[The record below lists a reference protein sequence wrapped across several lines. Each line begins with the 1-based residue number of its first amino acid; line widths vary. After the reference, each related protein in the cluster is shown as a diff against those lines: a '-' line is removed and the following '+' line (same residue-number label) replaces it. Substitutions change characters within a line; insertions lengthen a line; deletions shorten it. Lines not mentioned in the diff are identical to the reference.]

1 MKRIVSL
8 ILCLA
13 LTAALLPAAAMAEDG
28 TCGDSHSWVEA
39 TCVTPM
45 TCTVCGATQGD
56 VAEHTN
62 HTGLT
67 ELTGSSEELF
77 SEVLRSGNYYL
88 GEDITLDFEHYIELF
103 DEVNI
108 CLNGHKLMLDA
119 TGWGDAPVFF
129 VSGTLRV
136 YDCGDTLRTYTADE
150 NGLWVPAENGEHAT
164 FGGVICGGT
173 GDNYTYSGNHGG
185 MTSSDTAQGG
195 AVFCLGRFELHGGN
209 IVGNSADYGAG
220 VYVGGGSFLMTNGR
234 IVGNSA
240 TDGEGGGV
248 YVDRARFTMT
258 AGSIDSNR
266 ANRGSAI
273 YQSGTGTVEISG
285 CVINENTAQDKGAV
299 YIQDSMSV
307 SGETCIMENFSGT
320 GVAPNLYLAS
330 GVCVDVSG
338 GLDEYAEICVY
349 AEDVGEP
356 FTVGGSVTYLDNFK
370 SDRDGYR
377 VAALEETEL
386 ALVEKSVCLVHTPGE
401 TVTENEVPSTCTVA
415 GTYDSVVYCTSCGDE
430 LSRET
435 MSLSLAKH
443 RWGAVT
449 AAFKRTCGV
458 CGTTEEVDSIS
469 GETDDELEWVLTKDG
484 VLTVSGEGECT
495 DLEEMEEYDVKTVIV
510 EEGITA
516 LSSRAIKMLPNVTSL
531 SLPKSMEDL
540 DADAINRYMEHIS
553 KITVAEGNKHYTV
566 WERMLFDYDMTEL
579 LCAPRCGID
588 ETVTVP
594 EGVRFINGY
603 AFANSWVTELSL
615 PISLKTVS
623 TYAFDGCDD
632 LETVAYPGTKAA
644 WTAMV
649 TVKAYNTALEDADFT
664 YGTVDSFSGTCGDDA
679 AWVLTLSDGVL
690 TISGTGTVDD
700 QGWPR
705 SVVEKAVLQEGITA
719 IEEEVFYKHTALTEL
734 TLPKSLTF
742 IGESNFDGGS
752 LDTVTYNGSE
762 PQWGLVSVSDDN
774 DDLLEADMLFDSRLM
789 VEWNAPHTVLS
800 ISGMIRDSAWVTAAF
815 YDAEGRMTLLKHYVA
830 ADIKNGV
837 GIYSESVD
845 LTVCSAKVM
854 ILDEHYAPMG
864 LPYVLAGGAGGSG
877 DTVTAWLYATDKAY
891 IDGKKKAASGTLLFS
906 DGSNTYEM
914 EAGKG
919 TPGTW
924 ELGQA
929 FDLTLDAE
937 GRVIDAELSG
947 KSEVGECF
955 LLHVNQD
962 EGKTGTVFEFGELSG
977 SFADDEIPCLV
988 LEPGGNGVPEDMEAD
1003 TMADM
1008 AETRVSHLYRGID
1021 KDGDGEIDY
1030 LLVKPTLYGRVY
1042 KAAKNY
1048 VMLEDN
1054 QGEKMTETVSGDTE
1068 WYLEDTLDIE
1078 DLPPVGSIL
1087 KLTWNIDTG
1096 LYEVEELKEQ
1106 QGELM
1111 SLGSRN
1117 LKFDF
1122 GVAYVADDGWV
1133 DVDDMDEEI
1142 IYKVLMDEKLLVWAE
1157 AEQTE
1162 SEQPDE
1168 PAVLFT
1174 HGWLYVTEW
1183 VQTTKYGDIYRVV
1196 FENGE
1201 NGEILLTDTPVTDV
1215 LYAYTC
1221 DEATNQYTL
1230 TLVEPGTQDGE
1241 IVDLHNDRGVELEDA
1256 DEKYLSMKG
1265 VTVALM
1271 KVTVMDGEAYSRT
1284 IAFYDPD
1291 DLNDPDISNDREGKS
1306 WIQYTDYCYVE
1317 GELLYVVAYQIDEDD
1332 LADDPK
1338 LPDKLEELFR
1348 QMVGLSE

>member
-1 MKRIVSL
+1 MKRLISL

-13 LTAALLPAAAMAEDG
+13 LTAAVLPTAALAEDSP
-28 TCGDSHSWVEA
+28 CGDSHSWVEA

-77 SEVLRSGNYYL
+77 SEVLCSGNYYL

-119 TGWGDAPVFF
+119 TSWGDAPVFF

-150 NGLWVPAENGEHAT
+150 NGLWVPDENGEHAT

-330 GVCVDVSG
+330 GVCVDVG
-338 GLDEYAEICVY
+338 DLKENADIFVY
-349 AEDVGEP
+349 AQDLDTPFTTGGGEAYRSNFESDHADYRIITVGE
-356 FTVGGSVTYLDNFK
+356 
-370 SDRDGYR
+370 
-377 VAALEETEL
+377 EL
-386 ALVEKSVCLVHTPGE
+386 AFGQKSLCETHVPGE
-401 TVTENEVPSTCTVA
+401 TVQEEGSDSTCTEEGFYYQVI
-415 GTYDSVVYCTSCGDE
+415 SCTVCGEE
-430 LSRET
+430 LTRDRVT
-435 MSLSLAKH
+435 LPLKKH

-449 AAFKRTCGV
+449 ADFERTCGV

-469 GETDDELEWVLTKDG
+469 GETDDELEWVLTKEG

-495 DLEEMEEYDVKTVIV
+495 DLEDLNAYDVRTVIL

-516 LSSRAIKMLPNVTSL
+516 LSSRAIKMLSSVTSL

-540 DADAINRYMEHIS
+540 DADAINRYMERIS
-553 KITVAEGNKHYTV
+553 NITVAEGNKHYTV
-566 WERMLFDYDMTEL
+566 WDRMLFDYDMTEL

-588 ETVTVP
+588 ENVTVP
-594 EGVRFINGY
+594 EGVKVIDGY
-603 AFANSWVTELSL
+603 AFANSWVNGLSL
-615 PISLKTVS
+615 PISLETVS
-623 TYAFDGCDD
+623 AYAFDGCDD

-649 TVKAYNTALEDADFT
+649 TVKSYNTALKDADFT
-664 YGTVDSFSGTCGDDA
+664 YGTVDSLSGTCGDDA

-700 QGWPR
+700 RGWPR

-719 IEEEVFYKHTALTEL
+719 IEEEVFLKHSQLTEL

-762 PQWGLVSVSDDN
+762 PQWGLVSVSDGN
-774 DDLLEADMLFDSRLM
+774 DDLLEADRLFDSRLI

-800 ISGMIRDSAWVTAAF
+800 ISGMIRDSAWVTVAF
-815 YDAEGRMTLLKHYVA
+815 YEADGRMAFVKHYA
-830 ADIKNGV
+830 AAAIKNGV

-845 LTVCSAKVM
+845 LTACSAKVM
-854 ILDEHYAPMG
+854 ILDENYAPMG
-864 LPYVLAGGAGGSG
+864 LPYVLGAGAGGSG
-877 DTVTAWLYATDKAY
+877 TVTAWLYATDKAY

-929 FDLTLDAE
+929 FDLTLDANGE
-937 GRVIDAELSG
+937 VTSAVLSRT
-947 KSEVGECF
+947 SQVDECF
-955 LLHVNQD
+955 LLHVNVEED
-962 EGKTGTVFEFGELSG
+962 KTGIIFEFGELSG

-988 LEPGGNGVPEDMEAD
+988 LEPGCDGVPEDMEAD

-1008 AETRVSHLYRGID
+1008 AETRVSHLYRAVD
-1021 KDGDGEIDY
+1021 KEGDGKIDY

-1054 QGEKMTETVSGDTE
+1054 QGDEMETVSGE
-1068 WYLEDTLDIE
+1068 EKWYLEDTLDIE
-1078 DLPPVGSIL
+1078 DLPAVGTIL

-1111 SLGSRN
+1111 GLGSKN

-1142 IYKVLMDEKLLVWAE
+1142 TYKVLMDEKLLVWAE

-1162 SEQPDE
+1162 TEQPDE
-1168 PAVLFT
+1168 PTVLST
-1174 HGWLYVTEW
+1174 QGWLYVTEW

-1201 NGEILLTDTPVTDV
+1201 NGEILLNDTPMTDV

-1221 DEATNQYTL
+1221 DKATNQYTL

-1241 IVDLHNDRGVELEDA
+1241 IVDLHNDWGVELEDA
-1256 DEKYLSMKG
+1256 DEKYLSMEG

-1271 KVTVMDGEAYSRT
+1271 KVTVMDGEVYSRT
-1284 IAFYDPD
+1284 IAFYDPG
-1291 DLNDPDISNDREGKS
+1291 DLDHPDICNDYRIRNGT
-1306 WIQYTDYCYVE
+1306 QYTDYYFE
-1317 GELLYVVAYQIDEDD
+1317 AGKLLYVVAYQIDEDD

-1338 LPDKLEELFR
+1338 LPDKQEELFR

>member
-1 MKRIVSL
+1 MKRLISL

-13 LTAALLPAAAMAEDG
+13 LTAAVLPTAALAEDSP
-28 TCGDSHSWVEA
+28 CGDSHSWVEA

-45 TCTVCGATQGD
+45 TCTTCGATEGG
-56 VAEHTN
+56 VAEEAC
-62 HTGLT
+62 HTGLI
-67 ELTGSSEELF
+67 ELTGTEYGDLLADGESTGGEI
-77 SEVLRSGNYYL
+77 LRAGNYYL
-88 GEDITLDFEHYIELF
+88 GEDITLTFEHYIEGGE
-103 DEVNI
+103 EVNI
-108 CLNGHKLMLDA
+108 CLNGHALMMDN
-119 TGWGDAPVFF
+119 TYGDASVF
-129 VSGTLRV
+129 VAYGTLRI
-136 YDCGDTLRTYTADE
+136 YDCGRTHRMYSIDE
-150 NGLWVPAENGEHAT
+150 SGLWTLTEDEDLADASI
-164 FGGVICGGT
+164 FGGVITGGT
-173 GDNYTYSGNHGG
+173 GYWDE
-185 MTSSDTAQGG
+185 GG
-195 AVFCLGRFELHGGN
+195 AVLCDGGRFELHGGN
-209 IVGNSADYGAG
+209 IVGNSAELGGG
-220 VYVGGGSFLMTNGR
+220 VYVGDGGSFLMTNGH
-234 IVGNSA
+234 ITGNVA
-240 TDGEGGGV
+240 TGTDGKGGGV
-248 YVDRARFTMT
+248 YVDQAEFTMT
-258 AGSIDSNR
+258 GGSINSNV
-266 ANRGSAI
+266 S
-273 YQSGTGTVEISG
+273 
-285 CVINENTAQDKGAV
+285 CDKGAV
-299 YIQDSMSV
+299 YLNGTANL
-307 SGETCIMENFSGT
+307 SGEVQIISNRSETGT
-320 GVAPNLYLAS
+320 APNLYLAS

-338 GLDEYAEICVY
+338 GLDEYAEIHVY
-349 AEDVGEP
+349 AETVGEP

-386 ALVEKSVCLVHTPGE
+386 ALVEKSVCLIHTPGE

-449 AAFKRTCGV
+449 ADFERTCGV

-469 GETDDELEWVLTKDG
+469 GETDDELEWVLTKEG

-495 DLEEMEEYDVKTVIV
+495 DLEDLEAYDVRTVIL

-516 LSSRAIKMLPNVTSL
+516 LGSRAIKMLSSVTSL

-540 DADAINRYMEHIS
+540 DAEAINRYMERIS
-553 KITVAEGNKHYTV
+553 KITVAAGNKHYTV
-566 WERMLFDYDMTEL
+566 WDRMLFDYDMTEL

-588 ETVTVP
+588 ENVTVP
-594 EGVRFINGY
+594 EGVKVIDGY

-615 PISLKTVS
+615 PISLETVS
-623 TYAFDGCDD
+623 AYAFDGCDD

-649 TVKAYNTALEDADFT
+649 TVKSYNTALKDADFT
-664 YGTVDSFSGTCGDDA
+664 YGTVDSLSGTCGDNA
-679 AWVLTLSDGVL
+679 VWELTLSDGVL

-700 QGWPR
+700 RSWPR

-719 IEEEVFYKHTALTEL
+719 IEEEVFLKHSQLTEL

-762 PQWGLVSVSDDN
+762 PQWGLVSVSDGN
-774 DDLLEADMLFDSRLM
+774 DDLLEADRLFDSRLI

-800 ISGMIRDSAWVTAAF
+800 ISGMIRDSAWVTVAF
-815 YDAEGRMTLLKHYVA
+815 YEADGRMAFVKHYA
-830 ADIKNGV
+830 AAAIKNGV
-837 GIYSESVD
+837 GIYSEAVD
-845 LTVCSAKVM
+845 LTACSAKVM
-854 ILDEHYAPMG
+854 ILDENYAPMG
-864 LPYVLAGGAGGSG
+864 LPYVLGAGAGGSG
-877 DTVTAWLYATDKAY
+877 NVTAWLYATDKAY

-929 FDLTLDAE
+929 FDLTLDANGE
-937 GRVIDAELSG
+937 IASAVLSRT
-947 KSEVGECF
+947 SQVDECF
-955 LLHVNQD
+955 LLHVNVEED
-962 EGKTGTVFEFGELSG
+962 TTGITFEFGELSG

-988 LEPGGNGVPEDMEAD
+988 LEPGCDGVPEDMEAD
-1003 TMADM
+1003 TMAAM
-1008 AETRVSHLYRGID
+1008 AETRVSHLYRAVD
-1021 KDGDGEIDY
+1021 KEGDGKIDY

-1042 KAAKNY
+1042 KAVKDY
-1048 VMLEDN
+1048 VLLEDN
-1054 QGEKMTETVSGDTE
+1054 QGDEMETVSGE
-1068 WYLEDTLDIE
+1068 EKWYLEDTLDIE
-1078 DLPPVGSIL
+1078 DLPAVGTIL

-1111 SLGSRN
+1111 SLGSKN

-1133 DVDDMDEEI
+1133 DVDDMAEEI

-1157 AEQTE
+1157 AVQTE
-1162 SEQPDE
+1162 TEQPDE
-1168 PAVLFT
+1168 PAVLST
-1174 HGWLYVTEW
+1174 HGWLYVTELA
-1183 VQTTKYGDIYRVV
+1183 QTTKYGDIYRVV

-1201 NGEILLTDTPVTDV
+1201 NGEILLTDTPMTDV

-1271 KVTVMDGEAYSRT
+1271 KVTVTDGEAYSRT

-1291 DLNDPDISNDREGKS
+1291 DLDHPDICNDYKIRNGT
-1306 WIQYTDYCYVE
+1306 QYTDYYFE
-1317 GELLYVVAYQIDEDD
+1317 AGKLLYVVAYQIDEDD